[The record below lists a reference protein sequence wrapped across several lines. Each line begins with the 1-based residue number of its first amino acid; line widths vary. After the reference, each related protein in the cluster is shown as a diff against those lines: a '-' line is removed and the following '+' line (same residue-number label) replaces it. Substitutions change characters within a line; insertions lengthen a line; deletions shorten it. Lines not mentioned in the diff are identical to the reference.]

1 MERILGNAYEQIRVV
16 NESGVTVAIID
27 AYDVTSTIEG
37 YTVVLKPNYNFDNQ
51 PFFNGEVKTMEPGK
65 VEIKISI
72 EGIKELEEKLQ
83 QLQDKMKEVES
94 LADEITSIKLTI
106 SYQKKD

>member
-37 YTVVLKPNYNFDNQ
+37 YTVVLKPNYNFDN
-51 PFFNGEVKTMEPGK
+51 
-65 VEIKISI
+65 
-72 EGIKELEEKLQ
+72 
-83 QLQDKMKEVES
+83 
-94 LADEITSIKLTI
+94 
-106 SYQKKD
+106 